1 MGCCSST
8 DNNKSPPPKTAHLS
22 NSTRECGNSKSP
34 PPLQQEEEEVTVKE
48 VVSEKTRSAK
58 TGSLLTAD
66 GEPGL
71 QNGAFFSKP
80 AVANQSAA
88 FSIPTPENNGDELR
102 GTRRRSEQ
110 STGQNRPEYDRGMDS
125 GERSGRRS
133 RFPVMYSDSW
143 SWERGPD
150 GSQSSRKTD
159 GPLERVGS
167 GLGERTRKVGE
178 GKDSGGG
185 NTWPPTSNE
194 LLENPLMS
202 LECFIFL

>member
-34 PPLQQEEEEVTVKE
+34 PPLQQEEETVKE

-66 GEPGL
+66 GEPGH
-71 QNGAFFSKP
+71 QNGAFSSKP

-88 FSIPTPENNGDELR
+88 FSIATAENNGDELR

-110 STGQNRPEYDRGMDS
+110 STGQNRPEHDRGMGS

-143 SWERGPD
+143 SWERG
-150 GSQSSRKTD
+150 SQSSRKTD
-159 GPLERVGS
+159 ESLERVGS

-178 GKDSGGG
+178 GKDSGG

>member
-125 GERSGRRS
+125 EPGKWVKGKTAEEETRGHRQVMNCWKIRLCPWSVSSFSSVS
-133 RFPVMYSDSW
+133 RCWFGCNYCS
-143 SWERGPD
+143 
-150 GSQSSRKTD
+150 
-159 GPLERVGS
+159 LS
-167 GLGERTRKVGE
+167 GL
-178 GKDSGGG
+178 
-185 NTWPPTSNE
+185 
-194 LLENPLMS
+194 LL
-202 LECFIFL
+202 